1 VNLKKLGDGS
11 KTRLVNFSEAATIE
25 AIVKRS
31 PRTAAR
37 PFRPQALG
45 WVDFLVIA
53 AIILTVAVVVS
64 TTVSHAKAKTH
75 KDPPTFSTEASQIGN
90 DQSLIKAKIRLAI
103 GSPWS

>member
-1 VNLKKLGDGS
+1 M
-11 KTRLVNFSEAATIE
+11 
-25 AIVKRS
+25 KRS
-31 PRTAAR
+31 PRTAVR

-53 AIILTVAVVVS
+53 ALILTFAVIVS

-75 KDPPTFSTEASQIGN
+75 KDPPTFSTEVSQIGH
-90 DQSLIKAKIRLAI
+90 DPSLIKAKIRLAI

>member
-1 VNLKKLGDGS
+1 M
-11 KTRLVNFSEAATIE
+11 
-25 AIVKRS
+25 KRS
-31 PRTAAR
+31 PRTAVR

-53 AIILTVAVVVS
+53 AIILTFAVIVS
-64 TTVSHAKAKTH
+64 TTVSHAKAKNP
-75 KDPPTFSTEASQIGN
+75 KDPPTFSTEVSQTGS